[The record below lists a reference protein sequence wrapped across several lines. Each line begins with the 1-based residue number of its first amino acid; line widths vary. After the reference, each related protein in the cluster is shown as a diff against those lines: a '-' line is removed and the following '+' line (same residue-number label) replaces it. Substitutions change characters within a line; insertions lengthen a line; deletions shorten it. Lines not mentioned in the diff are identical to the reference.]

1 MGIMPDSSQYGSQT
15 VTGPGWPNV
24 EEETLA
30 EAATS
35 YEALAAKITG
45 SIVPQQQS
53 QMMAI
58 GEKWTGDGAAAAMG
72 EATMIIGGHE
82 INAAQATAIAAK
94 LRAMEVT
101 VAKTKTLVNA
111 TAEATNSACLA
122 AMAMPNSDVLI
133 QSLVKMGLSQN
144 IADVNANTAE
154 LAGTVGVV
162 PNIPNPGAP
171 PMVGAQKA
179 ASEASKQG
187 QDGSQQAIQML
198 SQLGQMAGQLPQ
210 MLMQL
215 PQQMMQQVTQPLQ
228 QLSSMFGSGGG
239 GAGGKGAGSAG
250 VSPFPAFSNHP
261 LAGGSGKGGGG
272 GLTRAASLPG
282 SGGVN
287 LQTPL
292 MAGLVGTQPADVA
305 VHPAASSAAIG
316 GIAPIGAGMGGMG
329 MMGGRGEGGGGG
341 TVASLS
347 IPAPL
352 DHDLGDGDV
361 DDDW

>member
-1 MGIMPDSSQYGSQT
+1 MGIMPDSSEYGSQT

-30 EAATS
+30 EAAAS

-45 SIVPQQQS
+45 SVVPQQQS

-58 GEKWTGDGAAAAMG
+58 GEKWTGDGATAAMG
-72 EATMIIGGHE
+72 EATTIIGGHE

-111 TAEATNSACLA
+111 TAEATNAACLA
-122 AMAMPNSDVLI
+122 AMGMPNSVALI
-133 QSLVKMGLSQN
+133 QGLVKMGLSQN

-154 LAGTVGVV
+154 LAGTIGVA

-187 QDGSQQAIQML
+187 QDGSQQAMQML

-210 MLMQL
+210 MLMQI

-228 QLSSMFGSGGG
+228 QLSSMLGG
-239 GAGGKGAGSAG
+239 GAGGKGAESAG

-261 LAGGSGKGGGG
+261 LAGGSGKGGGS
-272 GLTRAASLPG
+272 GLVRAASLPG

-292 MAGLVGTQPADVA
+292 MAGLVGSQSSDVA
-305 VHPAASSAAIG
+305 VHPAASSAAVG

-352 DHDLGDGDV
+352 EHDLGDGDI

>member
-1 MGIMPDSSQYGSQT
+1 MGIMPDSSEYGART

-30 EAATS
+30 EAAAS

-45 SIVPQQQS
+45 TIVPRQQT
-53 QMMAI
+53 QMMGIA
-58 GEKWTGDGAAAAMG
+58 EKWTGDGATAAMG
-72 EATMIIGGHE
+72 EATAIIGGHE
-82 INAAQATAIAAK
+82 INAAQATAIAVK

-133 QSLVKMGLSQN
+133 ESLVKMGLSQN

-154 LAGTVGVV
+154 LAGTVGVA
-162 PNIPNPGAP
+162 PNIPTPGAP

-187 QDGSQQAIQML
+187 QDGSQQAMQML
-198 SQLGQMAGQLPQ
+198 SQMGQMAGQLPQ
-210 MLMQL
+210 MLMQI
-215 PQQMMQQVTQPLQ
+215 PQQMMQQVSQPLQ
-228 QLSSMFGSGGG
+228 QLTSMLSGGG
-239 GAGGKGAGSAG
+239 EGGKGTESGG

-261 LAGGSGKGGGG
+261 LAGGSGAGGGS

-282 SGGVN
+282 SSGVG
-287 LQTPL
+287 LQTPQ
-292 MAGLVGTQPADVA
+292 MAGLVGTRAADVA
-305 VHPAASSAAIG
+305 VHPASASSAAIG
-316 GIAPIGAGMGGMG
+316 GVAPIGAGMGGMG

-341 TVASLS
+341 SVASLS